1 MKNNI
6 GMLRITYLIGSRIV
20 LDEMNDPY
28 CRMSTGLQGV
38 CQGVDDAGN
47 ILVQWDN
54 GSTLNVVP
62 DVDKAHVVSSDEEIK
77 TSLEWYECQR
87 KTEICPR
94 CGERIISINRLLA
107 LSRRASITVCERC
120 GSMEALEDAGFM
132 KKKPLGEW
140 AVVKSDWSL

>member
-1 MKNNI
+1 MKSECDYLRNI
-6 GMLRITYLIGSRIV
+6 YPIGSRIV

-28 CRMSTGLQGV
+28 CRMPTGLQGV

-54 GSTLNVVP
+54 GSTLNLVP
-62 DVDKAHVVSSDEEIK
+62 EADKAYVVSSDEEIK
-77 TSLEWYECQR
+77 TSLEWYERQG

-94 CGERIISINRLLA
+94 CGERITSNNRLLA

-120 GSMEALEDAGFM
+120 GSMEALEDAGLM
-132 KKKPLGEW
+132 KKNPLGEW
-140 AVVKSDWSL
+140 VVVKSDWSL

>member
-1 MKNNI
+1 
-6 GMLRITYLIGSRIV
+6 
-20 LDEMNDPY
+20 MNDPY
-28 CRMSTGLQGV
+28 CRMPTGLQGV

-62 DVDKAHVVSSDEEIK
+62 DVDKAHVVASDEEIK
-77 TSLEWYECQR
+77 ISLEWYECQR

-94 CGERIISINRLLA
+94 CGERITSINRLLA

-140 AVVKSDWSL
+140 TVVKSDWSL

>member
-1 MKNNI
+1 MNNSI
-6 GMLRITYLIGSRIV
+6 EMLRNIYPIGSRIV

-28 CRMSTGLQGV
+28 NRMPTGLQGV

-54 GSTLNVVP
+54 GSALNLVP
-62 DVDKAHVVSSDEEIK
+62 EADKAHAVTSDEEIK
-77 TSLEWYECQR
+77 TSLEWYESQK
-87 KTEICPR
+87 KTVRCPR
-94 CGERIISINRLLA
+94 CGERITSTNRLLA
-107 LSRRASITVCERC
+107 LSRRASITVRERC

-140 AVVKSDWSL
+140 AIVKSNWSL

>member
-1 MKNNI
+1 MKINI
-6 GMLRITYLIGSRIV
+6 EMLRNTYPIAPRIV

-28 CRMSTGLQGV
+28 CRMPTGLQGV

-54 GSTLNVVP
+54 SPTLNLVP
-62 DVDKAHVVSSDEEIK
+62 EADKAHVVASDEEIK
-77 TSLEWYECQR
+77 TSLEWYASQG
-87 KTEICPR
+87 KTEICAR
-94 CGERIISINRLLA
+94 CGERITSTNRLLS

-120 GSMEALEDAGFM
+120 GSMEALENAGFM
-132 KKKPLGEW
+132 KKKPLGKW